1 MKEEEAEV
9 KKAEVEKEAEVENE
23 AEEEGE
29 LLTDMY

>member
-1 MKEEEAEV
+1 MKEEEAEI

>member
-9 KKAEVEKEAEVENE
+9 KKAEVEKETEVENE